1 MAVYKRGEVWWYG
14 FNFDGRRI
22 QGSSKSTSKTIA
34 KEAERECR
42 RQLVHVHNGTIDP
55 QKQRKERVRTVSD
68 LATIYLKDYAL
79 RHKSVTF
86 AEYNVKHLKE
96 HLGDR
101 LAVQIDD
108 RVVQDYQS
116 ARLNEKAAP
125 KTINGEVS
133 MLLLLMGRD
142 GETLR
147 VSLKRSKKLK
157 IGGVKQFVGKAY
169 DLDEKDRMLAQ
180 AKRSRSPLIFPALV
194 IALNTGMRDGE
205 NKRTRWSQIDFEKG
219 IFTVGK
225 SKTSA
230 GTGRTIPL
238 NDELRDALLDHAKWY
253 ATKFK
258 ELNPEWYI
266 FPFGRR
272 GRMDPNRHITTM
284 KTAWSGVRGRA
295 GVTGRWHDTR
305 HTLITELAESG
316 AGSQTI
322 KDIAGHVSNQMLERY
337 SHISTEAKRA
347 ALEDV
352 SRRRQTARELAA
364 KKKAAA
370 HEAATTAVN

>member
-1 MAVYKRGEVWWYG
+1 MAVYKRGKIWWYG
-14 FNFDGRRI
+14 FILDGKRI

-42 RQLVHVHNGTIDP
+42 RGLVHVRNGIIDP
-55 QKQRKERVRTVSD
+55 QKQRKERIRTVSD
-68 LATIYLKDYAL
+68 VAVVYLKDYGL
-79 RHKSVTF
+79 RHKSITF
-86 AEYNVKHLKE
+86 AKYNVQHLKE
-96 HLGDR
+96 HLGDK
-101 LAVQIDD
+101 LVVQIDE

-133 MLLLLMGRD
+133 MLLLLMGED
-142 GETLR
+142 GALLR

-157 IGGVKQFVGKAY
+157 IGDVKEDVGKAY
-169 DLDEKDRMLAQ
+169 NLDEKDRLLDQ
-180 AKRSRSPLIFPALV
+180 AKRSRSPLIFSALV

-238 NDELRDALLDHAKWY
+238 NDELRDALLEHAKWY
-253 ATKFK
+253 KTKFK
-258 ELNPEWYI
+258 ELKPEWYI

-272 GRMDPNRHITTM
+272 GQMDPKRHITTM
-284 KTAWSGVRGRA
+284 KTAWSGARRRA

-316 AGSQTI
+316 AGGQTI
-322 KDIAGHVSNQMLERY
+322 KDIAGHVSNRMLERY
-337 SHISTEAKRA
+337 SHISTEAKRV

-352 SRRRQTARELAA
+352 SKRRQIARGLAA
-364 KKKAAA
+364 KKKAA
-370 HEAATTAVN
+370 T

>member
-1 MAVYKRGEVWWYG
+1 MAVYKRGDIWWYG
-14 FNFDGRRI
+14 FILDGKRI
-22 QGSSKSTSKTIA
+22 QGSSKSTSKTVA

-42 RQLVHVHNGTIDP
+42 RQLVHVHNGSIDP
-55 QKQRKERVRTVSD
+55 QKQRKQRIRTVSD
-68 LATIYLKDYAL
+68 VAAVYLKDYAL
-79 RHKSVTF
+79 RHKSITF
-86 AEYNVKHLKE
+86 ADYNVKHLIE
-96 HLGDR
+96 HLGNEM
-101 LAVQIDD
+101 VSQIDD
-108 RVVQDYQS
+108 RVVQNYQS

-142 GETLR
+142 GELLR
-147 VSLKRSKKLK
+147 VSLKRAKKLK
-157 IGGVKQFVGKAY
+157 IGGVKEFSGKAFNV
-169 DLDEKDRMLAQ
+169 DEKDRMLDQ
-180 AKRSRSPLIFPALV
+180 AKQSRSPLIFPALV

-205 NKRTRWSQIDFEKG
+205 IKRTCWSQIDFEKA
-219 IFTVGK
+219 IFTVGR

-258 ELNPEWYI
+258 ELKPEWYV

-272 GRMDPNRHITTM
+272 GRMDPTRPITTM

-322 KDIAGHVSNQMLERY
+322 KDIAGHVSQQMLDRY

-352 SRRRQTARELAA
+352 SKRRHTARGLAA

-370 HEAATTAVN
+370 SDGVVTTVN